1 MSRDLTWQEE
11 ARCSGVD
18 TEAFFPSY
26 DIETREEAIL
36 DALNALKIC
45 STCTVA
51 TQCLKYAMSDESSAN
66 FGIYAGLLPFERTNR
81 MKVSGQVV
89 MPGGAARF
97 EKQIRNRAN
106 REGIPLPTLGVALS
120 KLRSDYSQD

>member
-1 MSRDLTWQEE
+1 MSQSLAWQEE
-11 ARCSGVD
+11 SACAGVD

-36 DALNALKIC
+36 DALSALKIC

-51 TQCLKYAMSDESSAN
+51 TQCLKYAMADESSAN

-81 MKVSGQVV
+81 MKMNGGVV
-89 MPGGAARF
+89 MAGGAARF

-106 REGIPLPTLGVALS
+106 REGIPVPTLGVALS

>member
-1 MSRDLTWQEE
+1 MSRDLNWQEE
-11 ARCSGVD
+11 ARCAGVD

-26 DIETREEAIL
+26 DIDTREEAIL

-51 TQCLKYAMSDESSAN
+51 KQCLDYAMADESSAN

-81 MKVSGQVV
+81 MKLAGAVV

-97 EKQIRNRAN
+97 EKQIRDRAN
-106 REGIPLPTLGVALS
+106 REGIPIPTLGVAPLN
-120 KLRSDYSQD
+120 LRSNYSQD